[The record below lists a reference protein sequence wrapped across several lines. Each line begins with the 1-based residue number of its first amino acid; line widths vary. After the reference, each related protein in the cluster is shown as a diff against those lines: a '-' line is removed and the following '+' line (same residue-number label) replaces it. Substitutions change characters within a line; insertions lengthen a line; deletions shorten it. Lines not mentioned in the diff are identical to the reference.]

1 MPEWGLGF
9 ASAHPDYWEQMRKDL
24 ADVPSTVWACL
35 DELRARI
42 EVLEAAAPRYL
53 SASDLDAIN
62 CSLENPEVCEACT

>member
-1 MPEWGLGF
+1 MSRAAEGDLEGCLG
-9 ASAHPDYWEQMRKDL
+9 AL
-24 ADVPSTVWACL
+24 AAQQG
-35 DELRARI
+35 ARI